1 MSSSRGERGNFVVT
15 FLSTRRR
22 HPLAAFAVMSVG
34 LITFG
39 LVYAAFS
46 PSTEAH
52 ASAAQSLA
60 IEEGQKLYLVGCA
73 TCHGLNAEGGSV
85 GAEQAGPSLV
95 GVGAAAVDFQV
106 ATGRMPLAG
115 QAAQA
120 PEKPPL
126 YDRAQIDQLSA
137 YIASLGPG
145 PAVPA
150 PEDYAYEDANLAEG
164 GELFRTNCASCHNFA
179 GQGGALTDAKY
190 APPIVGTAPKYIVEA
205 MLTGPQSMPVFSNS
219 TLTLED
225 KQAIIKYVVA
235 LEEAPDTGGAGI
247 GRIGPV
253 SEGLWGWI
261 LGMGSLVGVAVWVG
275 AKSR

>member
-1 MSSSRGERGNFVVT
+1 MVSS
-15 FLSTRRR
+15 LSTRRR
-22 HPLAAFAVMSVG
+22 HPLAAFAVMCVG
-34 LITFG
+34 LIACG
-39 LVYAAFS
+39 LGYAAVA
-46 PSTEAH
+46 PADDAQ
-52 ASAAQSLA
+52 ASAEASLA
-60 IEEGQKLYLVGCA
+60 VEEGRELFRVGCA

-85 GAEQAGPSLV
+85 GDRVAGPSLI

-106 ATGRMPLAG
+106 STGRMPLAQ

-120 PEKPPL
+120 PDKPPV
-126 YDRAQIDQLSA
+126 YNQAQVDQLAA

-145 PAVPA
+145 PAIPGEERYA
-150 PEDYAYEDANLAEG
+150 DYQDADLAEG

-190 APPIVGTAPKYIVEA
+190 APPIVGTDPKYIVEA
-205 MLTGPQSMPVFSNS
+205 MLTGPQSMPVFSDS
-219 TLTLED
+219 TLTPED
-225 KQAIIKYVVA
+225 KLAIINYIKT
-235 LEEAPDTGGAGI
+235 LEESPDTGGAGI

-261 LGMGSLVGVAVWVG
+261 LGMGSLIGVSIWIG